1 MVTSSGSPRIANGET
16 IVMPLVR
23 ATVPRKPKT
32 PLPQLQTGLLLM
44 LEIAEI
50 AASMSIYPYI
60 NQLITEIGIT
70 RGDDAAVGY
79 YVGLID
85 SLFYL
90 AQALTVLGWSRLSDH
105 IGRKPVLLIGLT
117 GACISMICFG
127 FSTAFW
133 SLVMSRC
140 MWGVLNG
147 NIGVM
152 RIVMGELTD
161 STNMAQGFALLP
173 MAWSIGCFAGPL
185 MGGMLAR
192 PQDHWP
198 KLFINPFWG
207 TYPYFLACA
216 LSASL
221 LLLAFFM
228 LLYFLEETLSSK
240 RRPRSTIA
248 TPSVSRGINDQEAFV
263 QQSTTDTLLWSL
275 LTPTIVI
282 PIASYAMLSFLDVS
296 FRALMPLFLSTP
308 THLGGM
314 GLTPSSIGLWL
325 AFSGI
330 VDGLFQA
337 LFLAK
342 IVDWVGPKH
351 LFCVSVSCFTP
362 LMVAFP
368 MMSWLVHTRGMVDH
382 AIMYAL
388 LGQLILTVT
397 WDMAFATALM
407 FVTASAP
414 AKNVLGVVNGLC
426 QTSASIAR
434 ALGPAL
440 TTSLFAF
447 SKKHNIL
454 NGNAVYV
461 VLIILS
467 GVLRWLG
474 SQLPDEVQDRDE

>member
-1 MVTSSGSPRIANGET
+1 
-16 IVMPLVR
+16 
-23 ATVPRKPKT
+23 
-32 PLPQLQTGLLLM
+32 M
-44 LEIAEI
+44 LEIAETT
-50 AASMSIYPYI
+50 ASTSIYPYI
-60 NQLITEIGIT
+60 NQLIREIGIT

-90 AQALTVLGWSRLSDH
+90 AQAPTVLGWSRLSDH

-127 FSTAFW
+127 FSTTFW

-152 RIVMGELTD
+152 KIVMGELTD
-161 STNMAQGFALLP
+161 STNMAKGFALIP
-173 MAWSIGCFAGPL
+173 MAWLTGGFAGPL

-207 TYPYFLACA
+207 KYPYFLACV
-216 LSASL
+216 LSASP
-221 LLLAFFM
+221 LLLAFFI
-228 LLYFLEETLSSK
+228 LLYFFQETLLSK

-282 PIASYAMLSFLDVS
+282 PIASYAMLSFLDTS
-296 FRALMPLFLSTP
+296 FRALMPLFLFTP

-342 IVDWVGPKH
+342 IVDWVGPKY

-368 MMSWLVHTRGMVDH
+368 IMSWLLHTRGMVDH

-388 LGQLILTVT
+388 LGQLILIVT
-397 WDMAFATALM
+397 WDMAFATVLM

-414 AKNVLGVVNGLC
+414 AKNVLGVVNGLS

>member
-1 MVTSSGSPRIANGET
+1 MVTSGSPHIVNGET
-16 IVMPLVR
+16 IVMPLVH

-32 PLPQLQTGLLLM
+32 PFPRLQTSILM
-44 LEIAEI
+44 VLEFAET

-60 NQLITEIGIT
+60 NQLIREIGIT

-85 SLFYL
+85 SLFFL

-105 IGRKPVLLIGLT
+105 IGRKPVLLIGVT

-140 MWGVLNG
+140 VWGLLNG

-152 RIVMGELTD
+152 RIVMGIRLASD
-161 STNMAQGFALLP
+161 SVVNWMFR
-173 MAWSIGCFAGPL
+173 WPL
-185 MGGMLAR
+185 VGGMLVR

-207 TYPYFLACA
+207 KYPYFLACIS
-216 LSASL
+216 SASP

-228 LLYFLEETLSSK
+228 LSYFLEETLSSK
-240 RRPRSTIA
+240 RRPRLTVA
-248 TPSVSRGINDQEAFV
+248 TPSVSRGIDDQEAFV
-263 QQSTTDTLLWSL
+263 QQSMTDTLSWSL

-282 PIASYAMLSFLDVS
+282 PIASYAMLSFLDTS
-296 FRALMPLFLSTP
+296 LRALIPLFLSTP

-351 LFCVSVSCFTP
+351 LFCVSASCFTP

-368 MMSWLVHTRGMVDH
+368 IMSWLVHTRGMVDQ

-388 LGQLILTVT
+388 LGQLVLTIT
-397 WDMAFATALM
+397 WDMAF
-407 FVTASAP
+407 ASAP
-414 AKNVLGVVNGLC
+414 AKNVLGVVNGLS
-426 QTSASIAR
+426 QTFGAIAR
-434 ALGPAL
+434 AIGPAL

-454 NGNAVYV
+454 NGNAAYV

-467 GVLRWLG
+467 GVLRWLC
-474 SQLPDEVQDRDE
+474 SQLPDEIQDRDDSDE